1 MLERKGASTASSE
14 ERPDPA
20 HLDAHTAVAY
30 IMFVVRK
37 DRFCGGELEAV
48 MEDGTITEW
57 LLRLEDI
64 DGGA

>member
-1 MLERKGASTASSE
+1 
-14 ERPDPA
+14 
-20 HLDAHTAVAY
+20 
-30 IMFVVRK
+30 MFVVRK